1 VAPDRAGR
9 VNGTPPGYG
18 ALIRLAV
25 PVILANAAAP
35 LLGLADTAVIGHTG
49 DAAAMGAI
57 ALGTLIFSFL
67 SWGFAFLRMGTTGFV
82 AQAAGAGDRVEV
94 RAALARALL
103 TAMTIGVLLIV
114 LQWPLRAVA
123 LAVFGATAAV
133 EQGVALYFHARIW
146 SAPATLGLYALLGT
160 LIGLG
165 RMRAL
170 LALQILLNG
179 LNLILD
185 LWFVLGLGWG
195 VPGVALGTVL
205 AEWAAF
211 AAGLFLVLRVIRPHP
226 TERVPMWSWPDI
238 FVRRHWRR
246 MVSTNTD
253 ILWRTLALLA
263 GFAWFTNQGAR
274 FGDATLAANH
284 ILLQFTTLSAFFLD
298 GFAFVL
304 EAQVGHAAGAG
315 QVDRF
320 RVTAWRATL
329 LAGATAMLLAL
340 AIAGLG
346 PWFVQRLTTIAAVQE
361 LALGHLPWAA
371 LYVVCSFP
379 AFQLDGIFVG
389 TSESRPMRD
398 ATLVALLIFLGAS
411 WVAVERWAND
421 GLWLAF
427 VGFVI
432 ARGGVLGVY
441 LPRLTRRLRLESMK
455 S

>member
-1 VAPDRAGR
+1 VTE
-9 VNGTPPGYG
+9 TPPGYV
-18 ALIRLAV
+18 ALIRLAI
-25 PVILANAAAP
+25 PVIVANAAAP

-82 AQAAGAGDRVEV
+82 AQAHGAGDRSAI
-94 RAALARALL
+94 RAIFARALI
-103 TAMTIGVLLIV
+103 TAIAIGALLIL
-114 LQWPLRAVA
+114 LQWPLRAFA
-123 LAVFGATAAV
+123 LAVFGATPAV
-133 EQGVALYFHARIW
+133 EQDVAVYFQARIW
-146 SAPATLGLYALLGT
+146 SAPATLGLYVLLGT

-195 VPGVALGTVL
+195 VRGVALGTVL
-205 AEWAAF
+205 AEWSAF
-211 AAGLFLVLRVIRPHP
+211 AVGLSVVLRLVRPRPADGVP
-226 TERVPMWSWPDI
+226 TWSWRDI
-238 FVRRHWRR
+238 FVLQQWQH

-263 GFAWFTNQGAR
+263 GFAWFTNHGAR

-284 ILLQFTTLSAFFLD
+284 ILLQLTTLSAFFLD

-304 EAQVGHAAGAG
+304 EAEVGHAAGAG
-315 QVDRF
+315 HVNRF
-320 RVTAWRATL
+320 RVTVWRSTL
-329 LAGATAMLLAL
+329 LAGATAALLAL
-340 AIAGLG
+340 AVAGLG
-346 PWFVQRLTTIAAVQE
+346 PWFVQQLTTIATVREIA
-361 LALGHLPWAA
+361 LAYLPWAA

-389 TSESRPMRD
+389 TSASRPMRN
-398 ATLVALLIFLGAS
+398 ATLMALLTFLGAT
-411 WVAVERWAND
+411 WLAVDRWGND

-432 ARGGVLGVY
+432 ARGVFLGAH
-441 LPRLTRRLRLESMK
+441 LPGLTRRLRLEAVEA
-455 S
+455 

>member
-1 VAPDRAGR
+1 MRD
-9 VNGTPPGYG
+9 TSPGYG
-18 ALIRLAV
+18 ALIRLAI

-82 AQAAGAGDRVEV
+82 AQAHGAGDRSAV
-94 RAALARALL
+94 RAIFARALI
-103 TAMTIGVLLIV
+103 TAITIGVLLIL
-114 LQWPLRAVA
+114 LQWALCAFA
-123 LAVFGATAAV
+123 LALFGATPAV
-133 EQGVALYFHARIW
+133 EQNVAVYFQARIW
-146 SAPATLGLYALLGT
+146 GAPATLGLYALLGT

-165 RMRAL
+165 RMRTL
-170 LALQILLNG
+170 LALQIILNG

-195 VPGVALGTVL
+195 VRGVALGTVL
-205 AEWAAF
+205 AEWTAF
-211 AAGLFLVLRVIRPHP
+211 AVGLSIVLRLVRPSP
-226 TERVPMWSWPDI
+226 ADGVPMWSWRDI
-238 FVRRHWRR
+238 FVLQQWQR

-304 EAQVGHAAGAG
+304 EAEVGHATGAG
-315 QVDRF
+315 HVNRF
-320 RVTAWRATL
+320 HATIWRSTL
-329 LAGATAMLLAL
+329 LAGATAALLAL

-346 PWFVQRLTTIAAVQE
+346 PWFVQRLTT
-361 LALGHLPWAA
+361 LATVREVALAHLLWAA

-389 TSESRPMRD
+389 TSASRPMRD
-398 ATLVALLIFLGAS
+398 ATLMALLTFLGAT
-411 WVAVERWAND
+411 WVTVDRWGNH

-432 ARGGVLGVY
+432 ARGAFLGAY
-441 LPRLTRRLRLESMK
+441 LPELMRRLRLKALEA
-455 S
+455 

>member
-1 VAPDRAGR
+1 MRD
-9 VNGTPPGYG
+9 TSPGYG
-18 ALIRLAV
+18 ALIRLAI

-82 AQAAGAGDRVEV
+82 AQAHGAGDRSAV
-94 RAALARALL
+94 RAIFARALI
-103 TAMTIGVLLIV
+103 TAITIGVLLIL
-114 LQWPLRAVA
+114 LQWPLCAGSLA
-123 LAVFGATAAV
+123 LFGATPAV
-133 EQGVALYFHARIW
+133 EQNVALYFHARIW
-146 SAPATLGLYALLGT
+146 GAPATLGLYALLGT

-195 VPGVALGTVL
+195 VRGIALGTVL
-205 AEWAAF
+205 AEWTAF
-211 AAGLFLVLRVIRPHP
+211 ALGLSVVLRLIRPRP
-226 TERVPMWSWPDI
+226 TDSMPLWSWPDI
-238 FVRRHWRR
+238 FVRRQWLR

-284 ILLQFTTLSAFFLD
+284 ILLQFTILSAFFLD

-304 EAQVGHAAGAG
+304 EAEVGHAAGAG
-315 QVDRF
+315 HVNRF
-320 RVTAWRATL
+320 RATVWRSTL
-329 LAGATAMLLAL
+329 LAGATAALLAL
-340 AIAGLG
+340 AVAGLG
-346 PWFVQRLTTIAAVQE
+346 PWFVQRLTTIATVRE
-361 LALGHLPWAA
+361 LALAHLPWAA

-398 ATLVALLIFLGAS
+398 ATLMALLTFLGAT
-411 WVAVERWAND
+411 WVTVARWGND

-427 VGFVI
+427 VCFVI
-432 ARGGVLGVY
+432 ARGAFLGAY
-441 LPRLTRRLRLESMK
+441 LPGLARRLRLEAMEA
-455 S
+455 